1 MAGRLPSPPSSASA
15 SIPTA
20 HNSRPPAAGELSL
33 RPDQARRREGH
44 VAGARGP
51 STDPVPPG
59 LAGAD
64 YDRLVVV
71 PFARTI
77 GAPLRQGA
85 EYD

>member
-1 MAGRLPSPPSSASA
+1 MAGPLRPTFLCPLPS
-15 SIPTA
+15 IPIA

-44 VAGARGP
+44 VTGARGP
-51 STDPVPPG
+51 GTDPARPG
-59 LAGAD
+59 LARSD
-64 YDRLVVV
+64 YDQLGGV

-77 GAPLRQGA
+77 AVPLRQGA